1 MPTERERETI
11 KGKGRGEGGGRVDT
25 RGRDA
30 AGRPASLCVRVRV
43 NVAKLSLRLT
53 TRAVVWQERRCACS
67 QERRCA
73 CSPVSCRG
81 QDRTGSDRD
90 LFIVL
95 ALLLAEPVSARE
107 EIGEQQRRR
116 PTHPALRL
124 FPLGYLLCRRGWPPR
139 SRLRLRL
146 QCVVTHTRIHTRNE
160 LEERGPK
167 HTHAHAVKAPTRVSQ
182 CR

>member
-1 MPTERERETI
+1 M
-11 KGKGRGEGGGRVDT
+11 RVL
-25 RGRDA
+25 
-30 AGRPASLCVRVRV
+30 ASQ
-43 NVAKLSLRLT
+43 LSRT
-53 TRAVVWQERRCACS
+53 
-67 QERRCA
+67 
-73 CSPVSCRG
+73 G
-81 QDRTGSDRD
+81 QDRTGSDRDRD

-146 QCVVTHTRIHTRNE
+146 ERVVTHTAFTHAMNS
-160 LEERGPK
+160 EERGPK